1 MNQTLNQEVKT
12 ALVHKLTALADDELI
27 LAHRNSEW
35 TGHAPILEEDI
46 ALANIAQDELGHATL
61 WYGLLEPLDSS
72 DADALV
78 YTRDMDEWRN
88 VQFVELPKG
97 DWAFTMLRQYLFD
110 MYEQLYLKEMTKSS
124 YGPLVEVV
132 QKMLREERFHLQH
145 THAWVKRL
153 GLGTE
158 ESNTRMQRALEELWP
173 YAQGLFVPLEN
184 EAQLVEAGIFPDL
197 EEVKEGWVE
206 YVTAHLEASNLFLPS
221 DEAQLASR
229 EVHTPHLEQLLEELQ
244 MVARLEPEGTW

>member
-1 MNQTLNQEVKT
+1 MRQEVET
-12 ALVHKLTALADDELI
+12 ALINKLTALADDELI

-61 WYGLLEPLDSS
+61 WYGLLAPLDGS
-72 DADALV
+72 DADTLV
-78 YTRDMDEWRN
+78 YTRGLNDWRN

-110 MYEQLYLKEMTKSS
+110 MYEQLYLKRLTESS
-124 YGPLVEVV
+124 YEPLAHVV
-132 QKMLREERFHLQH
+132 QKMLREERFHVQH

-158 ESNTRMQRALEELWP
+158 ESNTRMQRALDELWA
-173 YAQGLFVPLEN
+173 YAQELFIPVSDEEVLITED
-184 EAQLVEAGIFPDL
+184 IFPDL
-197 EEVKEGWVE
+197 QEVKKVWLEH
-206 YVTAHLEASNLFLPS
+206 VTQHLEASNLSLP
-221 DEAQLASR
+221 DGETPLTSR
-229 EVHTPHLEQLLEELQ
+229 EVHTQHLDQLLDELQ
-244 MVARLEPEGTW
+244 EVARLEPEGTW